1 MLVRRSPALCQL
13 PASTAGRLRIS
24 ALADEATAAYPLAMK
39 VFGQDGR
46 DDPQMDEYNVLD
58 PRR

>member
-1 MLVRRSPALCQL
+1 V
-13 PASTAGRLRIS
+13 TVGFRIR
-24 ALADEATAAYPLAMK
+24 ALADDTRATYPLAMK
-39 VFGQDGR
+39 VCGQDGR